1 MKGLCSFL
9 HGLPRIPL
17 SPTPPIDAR
26 KRLDPRARQK
36 RQVEEMTTYLQ
47 RLQRYSDR
55 TRDDFFL
62 NKVYGKGPEAFVE
75 GAKKYRE
82 LFWKEAIGELNDSL
96 VPPSAK
102 TRKVYDEPKWTGYEV
117 VLDVFGGI
125 HAWGILCVPKDIKPG
140 ERRPAVVCQHGL
152 EGVPRDVVERK
163 IDGFK
168 YYKAFAAELAERGF
182 VTFAPFNLY
191 RGGDR
196 FRLLQRKA
204 NPLGMSLF
212 SIIARQ
218 HEQILNWLGG
228 LPQVDKSR
236 IAFYGLSYGG
246 KSAMRLPALLP
257 GYCLSICSGDFND
270 WVRKITGLEFG
281 GCYMFTPE
289 WEIFEWDLG
298 STFNYAEM
306 AYLIFPRP
314 FMVERGHHDG
324 VGLDSWVSYEYA
336 KVRWLYANLGQAD
349 KTEIEYFNGPHC
361 IHGVGT
367 YEFLHKHVNWPK
379 P

>member
-1 MKGLCSFL
+1 
-9 HGLPRIPL
+9 
-17 SPTPPIDAR
+17 
-26 KRLDPRARQK
+26 
-36 RQVEEMTTYLQ
+36 
-47 RLQRYSDR
+47 
-55 TRDDFFL
+55 
-62 NKVYGKGPEAFVE
+62 
-75 GAKKYRE
+75 
-82 LFWKEAIGELNDSL
+82 
-96 VPPSAK
+96 
-102 TRKVYDEPKWTGYEV
+102 
-117 VLDVFGGI
+117 
-125 HAWGILCVPKDIKPG
+125 
-140 ERRPAVVCQHGL
+140 
-152 EGVPRDVVERK
+152 
-163 IDGFK
+163 
-168 YYKAFAAELAERGF
+168 
-182 VTFAPFNLY
+182 
-191 RGGDR
+191 
-196 FRLLQRKA
+196 LQRKA

-218 HEQILNWLGG
+218 HEQILNWLGA

-289 WEIFEWDLG
+289 WEIFEFDLG

-367 YEFLHKHVNWPK
+367 YEFLHKHLGWPK
-379 P
+379 K